1 MGFSNLRT
9 LLPVWI
15 PTASLSRSATVGRS
29 RRPALLFAAFVLAL
43 SISACSSDTDT
54 AVPVVERLSYTRLQ
68 SGARIV
74 SGELFNP
81 SDHPIS
87 GAQIQVSLF
96 DGTNARVGSVS
107 IPVQNIPAQGRVT
120 FRHPLDTDADVQAA
134 RVRSVII
141 L

>member
-1 MGFSNLRT
+1 MLLLCTT
-9 LLPVWI
+9 LI
-15 PTASLSRSATVGRS
+15 
-29 RRPALLFAAFVLAL
+29 LAL
-43 SISACSSDTDT
+43 CVSACSPETDT
-54 AVPVVERLSYTRLQ
+54 AVPVVEGLSYTRLQ

-96 DGTNARVGSVS
+96 DGSNTRVGSVS
-107 IPVQNIPAQGRVT
+107 IAVQNIPAQGRVS

-134 RVRSVII
+134 RVRSVIV